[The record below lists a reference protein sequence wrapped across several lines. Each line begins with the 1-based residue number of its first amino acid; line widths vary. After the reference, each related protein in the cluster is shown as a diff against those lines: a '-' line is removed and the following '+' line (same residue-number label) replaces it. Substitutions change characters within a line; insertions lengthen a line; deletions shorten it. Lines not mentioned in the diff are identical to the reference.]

1 MVMLQPGI
9 AVIYD
14 ELEASEAA
22 RWEWLLHSPVEFA
35 IDAEK
40 GIITTENKTDRNHCR
55 VTLMTSSEAEMTKT
69 SKFLVPPATQ
79 GASYPDQWHFTAKI
93 DGQPSV
99 RVLAIIQPSNIADE
113 FSEVRRDGDSYV
125 IDDWRV
131 TANLD
136 PASPATLNIENTRT
150 GAVLDAGTSATVST
164 LSGATYRRGYT
175 NSTLIVDGKTLELVD
190 EAQMGSRSIR

>member
-1 MVMLQPGI
+1 M
-9 AVIYD
+9 
-14 ELEASEAA
+14 
-22 RWEWLLHSPVEFA
+22 
-35 IDAEK
+35 
-40 GIITTENKTDRNHCR
+40 
-55 VTLMTSSEAEMTKT
+55 
-69 SKFLVPPATQ
+69 
-79 GASYPDQWHFTAKI
+79 
-93 DGQPSV
+93 
-99 RVLAIIQPSNIADE
+99 LAIIQPSNIADE